1 MRVII
6 AGGGTGGHVIPA
18 LAVAAELRRRGHHQ
32 ILLVGTAR
40 GLEARLAPQHGLPLE
55 TIDVGALKRVG
66 LLQKAPTLFRLPY
79 SFWQSGCILDSFQP
93 DVVYGVGG
101 YASGPVLFMAAM
113 KGIPIVVHEPNAA
126 PGFANRCVAP
136 FVTRALVGFPE
147 AARYFP
153 ATQVEV
159 VGVPVRAEFFQ
170 VPRKPHLPPFTLL
183 IFGGSQGA
191 RSINR
196 AVIESLPL
204 FASSGL
210 DVRFIHQTGE
220 KDFREAQAAFEK
232 CGLGGRAQVL
242 PFIDDMPAAFAIAQV
257 AVIASTSAETFG
269 RTSIEAQAMGCPVIV
284 SDIGAAPETIIPALP
299 GKQNYTGWV
308 IACHDPTA
316 IAERVAEALTLPP
329 LDRDALGARARR
341 QVAAKF
347 TLSQMQRATLAVY
360 DELLGSSL
368 ADRFDKRS
376 L

>member
-1 MRVII
+1 MRTII

-18 LAVAAELRRRGHHQ
+18 LAVAAELRRRGHDQ
-32 ILLVGTAR
+32 ILLVGTVR
-40 GLEARLAPQHGLPLE
+40 GLEARLAPRHGLPLE

-66 LLQKAPTLFRLPY
+66 LAQKAATLFRLPY
-79 SFWQSGCILDSFQP
+79 SFWQSGCILDSFRA

-153 ATQVEV
+153 ATRVEV

-183 IFGGSQGA
+183 VSGGSQGA

-196 AVIESLPL
+196 AVVESLPL

-232 CGLGGRAQVL
+232 CGISGQAQVL
-242 PFIDDMPAAFAIAQV
+242 PFIDDMPAAFAAADLLICRSG
-257 AVIASTSAETFG
+257 ASTLSEVTAAGKAAILVPFPFAADNHQL
-269 RTSIEAQAMGCPVIV
+269 RNAQSLERA
-284 SDIGAAPETIIPALP
+284 GAARVILDAELNGRRLFDAVVDMLPKLSEVEERSRALARP
-299 GKQNYTGWV
+299 RAAQR
-308 IACHDPTA
+308 
-316 IAERVAEALTLPP
+316 IAEVLEQTAA
-329 LDRDALGARARR
+329 GAGPSA
-341 QVAAKF
+341 
-347 TLSQMQRATLAVY
+347 
-360 DELLGSSL
+360 
-368 ADRFDKRS
+368 
-376 L
+376 